1 MEPLN
6 FNNFF
11 LLMMIMTTMI
21 WNMAKAEEHFVGGG
35 RQGWNPSNNLTKWS
49 LNEHFHVN
57 DWLCKFSP
65 LISFL

>member
-1 MEPLN
+1 
-6 FNNFF
+6 
-11 LLMMIMTTMI
+11 MIMTTMI

-65 LISFL
+65 LISFR